1 MTPTRDP
8 ARQKTKVAS
17 VFLRVST
24 GPALTERCVVP
35 RKVCQFRLPTQDS
48 PRPAMALMW
57 CQDNRANSAILK
69 FWVYTHRVSRFT
81 RMCLNFTRVRE
92 TTPARQQGFGLLD
105 GRDQSVVVLRN
116 SRKTRKTSHSEASV
130 KGGHFLADQ
139 LTLFKPGGQIMP
151 LTLLP
156 APGFKKL
163 STPLAFVTIHDDVN

>member
-105 GRDQSVVVLRN
+105 GRDQSVVVLCCCSEIREKLEKRRTSCSRASN
-116 SRKTRKTSHSEASV
+116 SLKFALS
-130 KGGHFLADQ
+130 FLD
-139 LTLFKPGGQIMP
+139 K
-151 LTLLP
+151 
-156 APGFKKL
+156 
-163 STPLAFVTIHDDVN
+163 